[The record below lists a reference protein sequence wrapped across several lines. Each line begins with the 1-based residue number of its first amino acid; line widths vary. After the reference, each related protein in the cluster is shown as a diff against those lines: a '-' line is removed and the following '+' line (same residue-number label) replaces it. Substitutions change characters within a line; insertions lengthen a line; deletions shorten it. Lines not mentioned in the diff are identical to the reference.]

1 MIDVAKELQDKLLR
15 SPTVAMRIAERAA
28 QRFSELAQQAYDN
41 KRGVS
46 GKPFGKSEETGEQ
59 LDLKESGTLRNQA
72 LRYTAIG
79 TKVRASVSAVRYAR
93 YQLKHGILPAKGTI
107 PADWLPE
114 LQRIADEELAK
125 FFGGK

>member
-1 MIDVAKELQDKLLR
+1 MDVMKALQDKLLR
-15 SPTVAMRIAERAA
+15 SPAVASRIAERAA
-28 QRFSELAQQAYDN
+28 ARFSELAQQAYDA
-41 KRGVS
+41 RRSVYGR
-46 GKPFGKSEETGEQ
+46 PFGKGDEGEQ
-59 LDLKESGTLRNQA
+59 LDLKESGTLRAQA

-93 YQLKHGILPAKGTI
+93 YQLKQGILPAKGSI

-125 FFGGK
+125 FFGGSA

>member
-28 QRFSELAQQAYDN
+28 ERFSELAQQAYDN

-59 LDLKESGTLRNQA
+59 LDLKESGTLRAQA

-114 LQRIADEELAK
+114 LNRIADEELAK